1 YFLSLLEYWNTMEL
15 GWKMQ
20 IVSDSNHTGVA
31 EFIFVGFTGV
41 RQAPQLIGVT
51 FLIIYLLTL
60 LGNLFIL
67 YVIKKEEKLQTPM
80 YIIICN
86 LALSNIIYSTV
97 ISPKLIQS
105 YLLDLNAI
113 QFHVCFIQMY
123 FLHFAGSVDSFM
135 MLVMAIDRY
144 VSICFPLRYPALIT
158 NKNAQILCTVAWIL
172 GAISPL
178 SPVSS
183 AALLHYCG
191 PNKINHLYCENGI
204 VARLACTDTTFSIF
218 LAVIIACLVLIVPF
232 FIILLSYLKIVITV
246 LKIASSEGRKKAF
259 YTCST
264 QLIVISIFFIPRLF
278 VYIASVAGV
287 YMPDVARASLGVMYC
302 LLPPLANPVI
312 YTFRTKEIKQFIFKL
327 FKLKTI
333 VPREDTM

>member
-1 YFLSLLEYWNTMEL
+1 
-15 GWKMQ
+15 MQ
-20 IVSDSNHTGVA
+20 ILSDSNHTNVA
-31 EFIFVGFTGV
+31 EFVFVGFTGV

-86 LALSNIIYSTV
+86 LALSDIIYSTV

-135 MLVMAIDRY
+135 MLVMALDRY

-158 NKNAQILCTVAWIL
+158 NKNAQILCIVAWML

-178 SPVSS
+178 PPVSF
-183 AALLHYCG
+183 AAILPYCG
-191 PNKINHLYCENGI
+191 PNKVNHLYCEHHS
-204 VARLACTDTTFSIF
+204 VARLACTDTTFNMF
-218 LAVIIACLVLIVPF
+218 LAVIVACLVLIVPF
-232 FIILLSYLKIVITV
+232 FIILLSYLKIIITV
-246 LKIASSEGRKKAF
+246 LKISTSEGRKKAF

-264 QLIVISIFFIPRLF
+264 QLIVISIYFIPRLF
-278 VYIASVAGV
+278 VYIASTVGV
-287 YMPDVARASLGVMYC
+287 YMPDVARVSLGVMYC

-312 YTFRTKEIKQFIFKL
+312 YSFRTKEIKQFIFML
-327 FKLKTI
+327 FKMKT
-333 VPREDTM
+333 VGPRENTMGAICA

>member
-1 YFLSLLEYWNTMEL
+1 MEL

-20 IVSDSNHTGVA
+20 ILSDSNHTNVA
-31 EFIFVGFTGV
+31 EFVFAGFTGI

-67 YVIKKEEKLQTPM
+67 YVIKMEEKLQTPM

-86 LALSNIIYSTV
+86 LALSDIIYSTV

-135 MLVMAIDRY
+135 MLVMALDRY

-158 NKNAQILCTVAWIL
+158 NKNGQILCIVAWML

-178 SPVSS
+178 PAVSF
-183 AALLHYCG
+183 AAILPYCG
-191 PNKINHLYCENGI
+191 PNKVNHLYCEHRS
-204 VARLACTDTTFSIF
+204 VARLACTDTTFNMF
-218 LAVIIACLVLIVPF
+218 LSAIIACLVLIVPF
-232 FIILLSYLKIVITV
+232 SIILLSYLKIIITV
-246 LKIASSEGRKKAF
+246 LKIATPEGRKKAF

-264 QLIVISIFFIPRLF
+264 QLIVISIYFIPRLF
-278 VYIASVAGV
+278 VYIAAIVGV
-287 YMPDVARASLGVMYC
+287 YMPDVARVSLGVMYC

-312 YTFRTKEIKQFIFKL
+312 YSFRTKEIKQLIFKS
-327 FKLKTI
+327 FKLKTV
-333 VPREDTM
+333 VP

>member
-1 YFLSLLEYWNTMEL
+1 MEL

-20 IVSDSNHTGVA
+20 ILSDSNHTNVA
-31 EFIFVGFTGV
+31 EFVFVGFIGI

-86 LALSNIIYSTV
+86 LALSDIIYSTV

-144 VSICFPLRYPALIT
+144 ISICFPLRYPALIT
-158 NKNAQILCTVAWIL
+158 NKNAQILCIVAWML

-178 SPVSS
+178 PPVSF
-183 AALLHYCG
+183 AAILPYCG
-191 PNKINHLYCENGI
+191 PNKVNHLYCEHRS
-204 VARLACTDTTFSIF
+204 VARLACTDTTLSMF
-218 LAVIIACLVLIVPF
+218 LGVITACLVLIIPF
-232 FIILLSYLKIVITV
+232 LIILLSYLKIIITV
-246 LKIASSEGRKKAF
+246 LKIATSEGRKKAF

-264 QLIVISIFFIPRLF
+264 QLIVISIYFIPRLF
-278 VYIASVAGV
+278 VYIAAIVGV
-287 YMPDVARASLGVMYC
+287 YMPDVARVSLGVMYC

-312 YTFRTKEIKQFIFKL
+312 YSFRTKEIKQFIFKL
-327 FKLKTI
+327 FKLKTV
-333 VPREDTM
+333 VPREDTMETICA

>member
-1 YFLSLLEYWNTMEL
+1 MEL

-20 IVSDSNHTGVA
+20 ILSDSNHTNVA
-31 EFIFVGFTGV
+31 EFVFVGFTGV

-86 LALSNIIYSTV
+86 LALSDIIYSTV

-123 FLHFAGSVDSFM
+123 FFHFAGSVDSFM
-135 MLVMAIDRY
+135 MLVMALDRY

-158 NKNAQILCTVAWIL
+158 NKNAQILCIVAWML

-178 SPVSS
+178 PPVSF
-183 AALLHYCG
+183 AAILPYCG
-191 PNKINHLYCENGI
+191 PNKINHLYCEHRL
-204 VARLACTDTTFSIF
+204 VARLACTDTTFNMF
-218 LAVIIACLVLIVPF
+218 LAFIIACLVLIVPF
-232 FIILLSYLKIVITV
+232 SIILLSYLKIIITV
-246 LKIASSEGRKKAF
+246 LKIATPEGRKKAF

-278 VYIASVAGV
+278 VYIASIVGV

-312 YTFRTKEIKQFIFKL
+312 YSFRTKEIKQLIFKL
-327 FKLKTI
+327 FKLKTV
-333 VPREDTM
+333 VPRENTIGTTCA

>member
-1 YFLSLLEYWNTMEL
+1 
-15 GWKMQ
+15 
-20 IVSDSNHTGVA
+20 
-31 EFIFVGFTGV
+31 
-41 RQAPQLIGVT
+41 
-51 FLIIYLLTL
+51 
-60 LGNLFIL
+60 
-67 YVIKKEEKLQTPM
+67 M

-86 LALSNIIYSTV
+86 LALSDLIYSTV

-172 GAISPL
+172 AAISPL
-178 SPVSS
+178 SPVIF
-183 AALLHYCG
+183 AAVLPYCG
-191 PNKINHLYCENGI
+191 PNKINHLYCENGS
-204 VARLACTDTTFSIF
+204 VTRLACTDTTFNIMFS
-218 LAVIIACLVLIVPF
+218 VIVGCIVLIIPF
-232 FIILLSYLKIVITV
+232 FIILLSYLKIIITV
-246 LKIASSEGRKKAF
+246 LKIATSEGRKKVF

-278 VYIASVAGV
+278 VYIALVAGF
-287 YMPDVARASLGVMYC
+287 YMPDVARVSLGVIYC

-327 FKLKTI
+327 FKLKTV
-333 VPREDTM
+333 VPREDTMGAVSA